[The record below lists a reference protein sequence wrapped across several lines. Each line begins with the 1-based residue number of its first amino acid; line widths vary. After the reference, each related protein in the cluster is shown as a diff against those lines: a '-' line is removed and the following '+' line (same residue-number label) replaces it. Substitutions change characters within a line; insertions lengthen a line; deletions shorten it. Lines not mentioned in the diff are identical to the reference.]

1 MSGVYIILNETKS
14 TDNEL
19 YIKIGCSKN
28 IQNRFKQI
36 CASYKFNG
44 SLDKLSLLT
53 TIQCDK
59 YKLLEKHLHILLNSK
74 RIINNSRHEWFKTD
88 EEFLNDRLMRVDLN
102 YYRK

>member
-53 TIQCDK
+53 IIQCDK
-59 YKLLEKHLHILLNSK
+59 YKLLEKHLHISM
-74 RIINNSRHEWFKTD
+74 NSRKITNEWFKTD

-102 YYRK
+102 YYKK